1 MPSPFQPGVQAAGTA
16 PCRTPQLIPTTL
28 LCSGHALPHGTPA
41 FCPTNRELAL
51 GQPHPKHRRHRCS
64 QHDPDCCW
72 GAAQPLC
79 SSWFFQGSTYLWAT
93 QHNCPALLHN
103 RTAMGDKL
111 WPALLLLH
119 RHREA
124 GALDQDNQ
132 QKGSVFIFL
141 VGRG

>member
-1 MPSPFQPGVQAAGTA
+1 MLCPTA
-16 PCRTPQLIPTTL
+16 PLRSAPPTGSSLWVNLTPSTGATAAPSTTPT
-28 LCSGHALPHGTPA
+28 AV
-41 FCPTNRELAL
+41 
-51 GQPHPKHRRHRCS
+51 
-64 QHDPDCCW
+64 
-72 GAAQPLC
+72 GAQRSLSA

-103 RTAMGDKL
+103 GTAMGDKL
-111 WPALLLLH
+111 WPALLLLLLH